1 MNTKTRKNEA
11 QGTEEN
17 RAIAAALKG
26 ARGTGGENQV
36 GKPDISPRTKKVV
49 DNALRAWEIRNG
61 F

>member
-26 ARGTGGENQV
+26 ARGTGGERQ
-36 GKPDISPRTKKVV
+36 GIKPDVSPRTKKTL
-49 DNALRAWEIRNG
+49 DSALRAWEIKNG